1 MAILIPEIPKD
12 CNSSERL
19 VYERLGRE
27 LPERW
32 VVMHSLGLG
41 SHEKKVWGEAD
52 IVVLST
58 HGIFALEVKG
68 GKVEC
73 LGGEWKYSGDFPT
86 FYKKESPWQQAT
98 GAMFALKTKL
108 TEVRSFFHDI
118 MFGCGVVMPFT
129 NFTDTGAEIVQEVL
143 LDKRDFRDN
152 LDRYIS
158 SLQKY
163 WSREYTTKHGKPY
176 RGLREDEI
184 QVARQILRPD
194 LETALSLGTYLTGT
208 DNALLYLTN
217 EQIRVSRRGAA
228 NPRTVVRGSA
238 GTGKT
243 VLAVDRAKQLSKG
256 GARVLFLTFNQLL
269 AEHLRQ
275 SLAVV
280 PDAENVE
287 VHHAHS
293 YFRSLIGA
301 AGLSSK
307 LAGEDEDKERFF
319 RKVMPAV
326 AWDALVEKPIEPFDV
341 LIVDEAQDLLTPEN
355 LDVFDLL
362 LKEGMQRGRW
372 HLYLDPKQNIYNVET
387 VTEVEDRL
395 SEGAPAFDDLYDNC
409 RNTKQVATQAS
420 IVSGI
425 DLAVEGAPDGQ
436 PAQIHEYDDDNDA
449 VAQLENLLEQL
460 IDSDVE
466 PDQIAI
472 LATRRKENSFLA
484 EVAQIAGRSLA
495 DPRQEREIARG
506 ALLMSTMHAFKG
518 LDRQVVIAIEMGDI
532 GAEQASMLHYAGLS
546 RARGLLHVFLPRKCR
561 PAYDRQA
568 VAYGSRIGAKS
579 NA

>member
-1 MAILIPEIPKD
+1 MAILIPEVPKD
-12 CNSSERL
+12 CNPSERL

-41 SHEKKVWGEAD
+41 MHEKKVWGEAD

-73 LGGEWKYSGDFPT
+73 VGGEWKYSGDFPT

-98 GAMFALKTKL
+98 DAMFALKNKL
-108 TEVRSFFHDI
+108 TEARSFFHDI
-118 MFGCGVVMPFT
+118 MFGFGVVMPFT
-129 NFTDTGAEIVQEVL
+129 NFTDTGAEIVQDVL

-163 WSREYTTKHGKPY
+163 WTQEYSSKHGKPY

-217 EQIRVSRRGAA
+217 EQIRASRRSAA
-228 NPRTVVRGSA
+228 NPRTIVRGSA

-243 VLAVDRAKQLSKG
+243 VLAVDRATQLSKG

-275 SLAVV
+275 SLASV
-280 PDAENVE
+280 PEAANVE
-287 VHHAHS
+287 VRHAHS

-301 AGLSSK
+301 AGMSAK
-307 LAGEDEDKERFF
+307 LVGEDGDKEHFF
-319 RKVMPAV
+319 RKVMPGV
-326 AWDALVEKPIEPFDV
+326 AWEALAEKPIEPFDV
-341 LIVDEAQDLLTPEN
+341 LIVDEAQDRLTPEN

-362 LKEGMQRGRW
+362 LKDGMQRGRW

-387 VTEVEDRL
+387 VAEVDERL
-395 SEGAPAFDDLYDNC
+395 SEGSPAFDDLYDNC
-409 RNTKQVATQAS
+409 RNTRQVATQAS

-425 DLAVEGAPDGQ
+425 DLAIDGAPNGQ
-436 PAQIHEYDDDNDA
+436 PAEIHEYDDDTDA
-449 VAQLENLLEQL
+449 VAQLEDLLKKL
-460 IDSDVE
+460 IDSDVQ

-472 LATRRKENSFLA
+472 LATRRKENSFLV
-484 EVAQIAGRSLA
+484 EVSKIAGRNLA
-495 DPRQEREIARG
+495 DPRQEREMAKG

-532 GAEQASMLHYAGLS
+532 GAEHASMLHYAGLS
-546 RARGLLHVFLPRKCR
+546 RARGLLHIFLPRKCR

-568 VAYGSRIGAKS
+568 VAYGTRIGAKG

>member
-1 MAILIPEIPKD
+1 MAILIPAIPKD

-41 SHEKKVWGEAD
+41 AHDKKVWGEAD

-73 LGGEWKYSGDFPT
+73 IGGEWKYSGDFPT
-86 FYKKESPWQQAT
+86 FYKKESPWQQAS
-98 GAMFALKTKL
+98 GAMFALKAKL
-108 TEVRSFFHDI
+108 TEQRSFFHDI
-118 MFGCGVVMPFT
+118 MFGFGVVMPFT
-129 NFTDTGAEIVQEVL
+129 TFTETGSEIIQDLL
-143 LDKRDFRDN
+143 LDKRNFRDR
-152 LDRYIS
+152 LDRYIA

-163 WSREYTTKHGKPY
+163 WSQDYKAKHGKPY
-176 RGLREDEI
+176 RGLRDDEI

-208 DNALLYLTN
+208 DNALIYLTN
-217 EQIRVSRRGAA
+217 EQIRVSRRSAA

-256 GARVLFLTFNQLL
+256 GLRVLFLTFNQLL

-275 SLAVV
+275 SLAS
-280 PDAENVE
+280 DAEAANVE
-287 VHHAHS
+287 IHHAHS
-293 YFRSLIGA
+293 YFRTLIDA
-301 AGLSSK
+301 AGSSAK
-307 LAGEDEDKERFF
+307 LVGEEGDRERFF
-319 RKVMPAV
+319 RKVMPSI
-326 AWDALVEKPIEPFDV
+326 AWEALADKPIEPFDA
-341 LIVDEAQDLLTPEN
+341 LIIDEAQDLLTPEN
-355 LDVFDLL
+355 LDVFDLVL
-362 LKEGMQRGRW
+362 NDGLQRGRW

-387 VTEVEDRL
+387 LREVEERL
-395 SEGAPAFDDLYDNC
+395 AEGAPAFEDLYDNC
-409 RNTKQVATQAS
+409 RNTRQVATLAS

-425 DLAVEGAPDGQ
+425 DLAIEGAIDGQ
-436 PAQIHEYDDDNDA
+436 PAEIHEYGDDADA
-449 VAQLENLLEQL
+449 VEQLEHLLQHL
-460 IDSDVE
+460 INSDVQA
-466 PDQIAI
+466 DQIAI
-472 LATRRKENSFLA
+472 LATKRRENSFLA
-484 EVAQIAGRSLA
+484 GVSSIAGRPLA
-495 DPRQEREIARG
+495 DPRQGKDLARG
-506 ALLMSTMHAFKG
+506 ALLVSTMHAFKG
-518 LDRQVVIAIEMGDI
+518 LDRQVVIAIEMGEI

-561 PAYDRQA
+561 PAYDQQA
-568 VAYGSRIGAKS
+568 IAYGKRIAAMGAR
-579 NA
+579 